1 MDYISSTVDTL
12 RSWGLP
18 TISLVFLSLCL
29 VSNAVYTL
37 AIHPLAKFPGPW
49 WAALSRLPFC
59 IARMRGDQVQWM
71 HSLHLKY
78 GPVVRFCPDELSYV
92 DQGGSAWKAIYG
104 QEKGVKEFPRIKAWY
119 VEPFNGINPI
129 TSVPAHDIHRRFRA
143 AFSPAFSERALRS
156 QEPLFRKQIDLLCS
170 ILADE
175 AAETGEPANL
185 TELFEFTTFDIMGD
199 LALGESLGMLQ
210 TQKYSKWMK
219 SLASGVRIMP
229 VVQFIQYYPL
239 LSKIFN
245 LLEPKWVTQLKYESH
260 QHNVDRVNARLTRGS
275 SPQVDIWSYAL
286 SAKENQRLTVQEM
299 HSNAESFMIAGSE
312 TTGSVSLVLYL
323 TLYSPADIHGM

>member
-119 VEPFNGINPI
+119 VEPFNG
-129 TSVPAHDIHRRFRA
+129 
-143 AFSPAFSERALRS
+143 
-156 QEPLFRKQIDLLCS
+156 
-170 ILADE
+170 
-175 AAETGEPANL
+175 
-185 TELFEFTTFDIMGD
+185 
-199 LALGESLGMLQ
+199 
-210 TQKYSKWMK
+210 
-219 SLASGVRIMP
+219 
-229 VVQFIQYYPL
+229 
-239 LSKIFN
+239 
-245 LLEPKWVTQLKYESH
+245 
-260 QHNVDRVNARLTRGS
+260 
-275 SPQVDIWSYAL
+275 
-286 SAKENQRLTVQEM
+286 
-299 HSNAESFMIAGSE
+299 
-312 TTGSVSLVLYL
+312 
-323 TLYSPADIHGM
+323 